1 MKTHT
6 YINELPVTYDA
17 PKPKKILF
25 TDDDHYRSDLFGFG
39 SIIGRITNKSSIAY
53 SMLPLIKRD
62 YGEDGD
68 EYKLTISRLQQ
79 CCVAQSKQIDFC
91 ESPLV

>member
-25 TDDDHYRSDLFGFG
+25 TDDDLYRSDLFGFG
-39 SIIGRITNKSSIAY
+39 SIIGSITNKSSIAY

-62 YGEDGD
+62 YGENSD
-68 EYKLTISRLQQ
+68 EYDLTVSRLRQ
-79 CCVAQSKQIDFC
+79 CCVAQGKQIDSY